1 MAKTTV
7 DKILKIARAE
17 VGTRATNVK
26 RCKYN
31 TAFYGAEVSGDC
43 YDWCAAFVW
52 WVFKQAGADDMLL
65 AAVFLLRLFITK
77 VKLFVVVIKLAML
90 CCFTGVMRQVQ
101 LFRAL
106 MLLTM

>member
-43 YDWCAAFVW
+43 YDWCAAYVW
-52 WVFKQAGADDMLL
+52 
-65 AAVFLLRLFITK
+65 
-77 VKLFVVVIKLAML
+77 
-90 CCFTGVMRQVQ
+90 
-101 LFRAL
+101 
-106 MLLTM
+106 